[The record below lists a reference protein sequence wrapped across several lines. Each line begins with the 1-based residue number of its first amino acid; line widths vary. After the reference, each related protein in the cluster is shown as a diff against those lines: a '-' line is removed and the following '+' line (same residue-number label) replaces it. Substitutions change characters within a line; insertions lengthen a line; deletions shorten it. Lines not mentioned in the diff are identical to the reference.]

1 MVGTDKEYVESLVKE
16 VEEGIQGTRITVEGE
31 DEVEAETANK
41 RVEALV
47 AAGEK
52 N

>member
-1 MVGTDKEYVESLVKE
+1 MESLVKE
-16 VEEGIQGTRITVEGE
+16 VEEGIRGTRITVEGE
-31 DEVEAETANK
+31 DEADEVEAETK

>member
-1 MVGTDKEYVESLVKE
+1 MESLVKE
-16 VEEGIQGTRITVEGE
+16 VEEGIRGTRITVEGE
-31 DEVEAETANK
+31 DEEEEEVEAETASK

-52 N
+52 S